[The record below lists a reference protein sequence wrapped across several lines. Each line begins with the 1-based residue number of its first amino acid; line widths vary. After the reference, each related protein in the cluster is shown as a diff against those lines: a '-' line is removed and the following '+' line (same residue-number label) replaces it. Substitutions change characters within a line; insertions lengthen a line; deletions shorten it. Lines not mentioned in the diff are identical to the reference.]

1 VWAVDTDGDGKPDL
15 FQLDPDGDGEINVT
29 MVDLDQDGKMDQI
42 VEGDGGVTPPN

>member
-1 VWAVDTDGDGKPDL
+1 
-15 FQLDPDGDGEINVT
+15 